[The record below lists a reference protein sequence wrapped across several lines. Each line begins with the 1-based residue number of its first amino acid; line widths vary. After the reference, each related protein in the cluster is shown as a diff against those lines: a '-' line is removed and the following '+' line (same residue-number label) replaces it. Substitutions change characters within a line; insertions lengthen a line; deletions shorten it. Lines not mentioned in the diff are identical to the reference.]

1 MARQLF
7 MTLSFADADG
17 MTRPATLARSRAV
30 VTQWLQTKGI
40 NPKSV
45 TIDNG
50 SGLSRTARISAETLG
65 RVLNR
70 AWMSPVMPEMMASLP
85 AAGVDGTMKKRGL
98 KTGSAHIKTGYLKDS
113 RSVAGWVT
121 TPAGDRY
128 TVVMMVNSKRPDGAK
143 AFSDAV
149 LAWCAGRR

>member
-1 MARQLF
+1 
-7 MTLSFADADG
+7 
-17 MTRPATLARSRAV
+17 
-30 VTQWLQTKGI
+30 
-40 NPKSV
+40 
-45 TIDNG
+45 
-50 SGLSRTARISAETLG
+50 
-65 RVLNR
+65 
-70 AWMSPVMPEMMASLP
+70 MPEMMASLP

-128 TVVMMVNSKRPDGAK
+128 TVVMLGNSKRPDGAT